1 MAGLV
6 SPKPVSYLQQSQ
18 PQYNQYQR
26 NLLYSD
32 TPPLPNHLSNQTVN
46 QFVGVL
52 GNGLGGNAGHLGG
65 HEEGKLFQL
74 VIDLM
79 DPNTREAALLE
90 LSKKREQYDD
100 LAMILWHSFGMYSL
114 SNSIR
119 TDADDTIKE
128 SCQHCS
134 RRLSLCILCFPH
146 PISRLMYLTESVML
160 WLCCN
165 VSPLTRK
172 LDNYS

>member
-6 SPKPVSYLQQSQ
+6 SPKPVSYLQSQ

-32 TPPLPNHLSNQTVN
+32 TPPISNHLSNQNVN
-46 QFVGVL
+46 QFVNAL
-52 GNGLGGNAGHLGG
+52 GNGLGGNVGHLGG

-79 DPNTREAALLE
+79 DPNSREAALLE

-100 LAMILWHSFGMYSL
+100 LAMILWHSFGTSSMP
-114 SNSIR
+114 R
-119 TDADDTIKE
+119 TRQLGADDTIQE
-128 SCQHCS
+128 SCQRCS
-134 RRLSLCILCFPH
+134 RR
-146 PISRLMYLTESVML
+146 
-160 WLCCN
+160 
-165 VSPLTRK
+165 
-172 LDNYS
+172 